1 MRSFALEALEEAR
14 SAGAD
19 YADVRFVETEREE
32 VGVKNGRVALVT
44 RTDDRGF
51 GVRVLA
57 SGAWGFSASAV
68 PTRDEARRVAREAV
82 EIARASARL
91 AGPPVALAPVE
102 PIVATWRTAFR
113 IDPFDVPLDQKIDL
127 LLAID
132 AAARRVAGVT
142 VVLGEM
148 SFRRIRK
155 IFVSTEGAA
164 IEQEILRSGA
174 GYAVTAVRGGDLQVR
189 SYPNSFGGQ
198 FQTKGYELIGEW
210 PLVAEAERVAS
221 EAVALLSADQCP
233 SGTRDVIL
241 DSSQLALQVHESCGH
256 PIELDRVLGA
266 EANYAGKSFLT
277 PDLLGTF
284 RYGSPAVSIEASAL
298 TPGGVGT
305 YGFDDEGVPA
315 QRWEIVRRGVFTG
328 YLTSRETAAAIGEPA
343 SRGTMRADSWN
354 RLPIIRMNNVNLLPG
369 AGSLDD
375 LIRDTD
381 DGIYMETNRSW
392 SIDQLRLNFQFG
404 TEIGWEI
411 KKGKKVRLLKN
422 PTYGGTTPEFWRAC
436 DAVCGADEWVLWGL
450 TTCGKGQPG
459 QLAETGHGA
468 APARFRKIA
477 VGAAYAR

>member
-19 YADVRFVETEREE
+19 YADVRFVETAREE
-32 VGVKNGRVALVT
+32 IGVKNGRVALVT

-57 SGAWGFSASAV
+57 RGAWGFSSSAI
-68 PTRDEARRVAREAV
+68 PSRDEARRVAREAV
-82 EIARASARL
+82 EIAHASARL
-91 AGPPVALAPVE
+91 AERPVALAPVE
-102 PIVATWRTAFR
+102 PIVATWRTPFR
-113 IDPFDVPLDQKIDL
+113 LDPFEVPLEEKIDL
-127 LLAID
+127 LFSID
-132 AAARRVAGVT
+132 EAARRVMGVT
-142 VVLGEM
+142 VVQGEM

-155 IFVSTEGAA
+155 AFVSTEGAA
-164 IEQEILRSGA
+164 IEQEILRSGI
-174 GYAVTAVRGGDLQVR
+174 GYAVTAVRAGDLQVR

-221 EAVALLSADQCP
+221 EAVALLSAEQCP
-233 SGTRDVIL
+233 SGARDIIL

-277 PDLLGTF
+277 PDLLGSF

-315 QRWEIVRRGVFTG
+315 QRWEIVRDGLFTG

-354 RLPIIRMNNVNLLPG
+354 RLPIIRMNNVNLRPG
-369 AGSLDD
+369 AGTLDE
-375 LIRDTD
+375 LIRDTE

-411 KKGKKVRLLKN
+411 KKGKRVRMLKN

-450 TTCGKGQPG
+450 TSCGKGQPG

>member
-164 IEQEILRSGA
+164 IEQGILRSGA

-354 RLPIIRMNNVNLLPG
+354 RPPIIRMNNVNLLPG

>member
-1 MRSFALEALEEAR
+1 MRSFALEALEEVR

-19 YADVRFVETEREE
+19 YADVRVVETAREE
-32 VGVKNGRVALVT
+32 IGVKNGRVAGVA
-44 RTDDRGF
+44 RSDDRGF
-51 GVRVLA
+51 GIRALA
-57 SGAWGFSASAV
+57 RGAWGFSSSAL
-68 PTRDEARRVAREAV
+68 TSRDEARRVAREAV

-91 AGPPVALAPVE
+91 AARPVALAPVE
-102 PIVATWRTAFR
+102 PVVASWRTPFLR
-113 IDPFDVPLDQKIDL
+113 DPFDVPLDEKVDL
-127 LLAID
+127 LLAVD

-142 VVLGEM
+142 VVQGEM

-155 IFVSTEGAA
+155 AFVSSEGAA
-164 IEQEILRSGA
+164 IDQEILRSGV
-174 GYAVTAVRGGDLQVR
+174 GYSVIAARGGDLQVR

-198 FQTKGYELIGEW
+198 FQTKGYEVIAEW

-221 EAVALLSADQCP
+221 EAVALLSAEQCP
-233 SGTRDVIL
+233 SGVRDVLL

-277 PDLLGTF
+277 PDLLGSF
-284 RYGSPAVSIEASAL
+284 RYGSSAVSIEASAL

-315 QRWEIVRRGVFTG
+315 QRWDIVREGLFTG
-328 YLTSRETAAAIGEPA
+328 YLTSRETAAAIGETA

-369 AGSLDD
+369 AGTLED

-411 KKGKKVRLLKN
+411 KKGRKVRMLKN

-436 DAVCGADEWVLWGL
+436 DAVCGPGSWVLWGL
-450 TTCGKGQPG
+450 TSCGKGQPG

-468 APARFRKIA
+468 APARFRAIS
-477 VGAAYAR
+477 VGGGYAR